1 MANTKSEQKNIKEY
15 FYENNCFHIPGFQRN
30 YAWEKGNIYDL
41 VEDLFSLMDDSE
53 NRNEHFFGQIIT
65 YRENDNIEIIDG
77 QQRMTTIFI
86 FLGVIKQ
93 ILLDEKKELEKSD
106 NTEGLISRINEVV
119 VELNSLVLQKQKG
132 FDNDDKKI
140 KLQLQ
145 EDFHGNDSQ
154 KSLNKV
160 LGFDDDK
167 QIEKKHNHIED
178 NFLYLKSQINER
190 VKKNSNSIKGKLQ
203 LLVNIKDT
211 ILEKF
216 SIVVIDAEN
225 RGNAFIIFQTIN
237 IRGKELT
244 SADIIKSHIVSFD
257 KSEGN
262 EFLLKWSDIYDTLG
276 KDDSNIANFI
286 KDYVW
291 ARFSSPGDREL
302 YREVSKIIKTKEE
315 ANQFLDDLMELKDL
329 YSSLIEGNNKTF
341 VSRIRKQYCIMES
354 DNTDAID
361 NITEILFSLN
371 RMGEK
376 LHFPIIL
383 AMKNN
388 KLSLNTIL
396 LILSKVYKTIVRNNI
411 IVGKPNNKLTKK
423 IAIVS
428 RNIWKARTAS
438 DLDTENILSGF
449 NDVVFPDK
457 QVFDSFIHLKRKG
470 GKKGTQYGTLTVLLH
485 SIYNSLGLLN
495 DREINYYSNDFE
507 NNNYK
512 LVHLTS
518 DDSSEEVDDIGL
530 VSEWT
535 YVEKSILDDE
545 HIDYDNKIS
554 LNREERIKV
563 LIRSDIKANKII
575 AEELESGGNVW
586 NDKKISE
593 RQNVFA
599 NEAIQIW
606 N

>member
-1 MANTKSEQKNIKEY
+1 
-15 FYENNCFHIPGFQRN
+15 
-30 YAWEKGNIYDL
+30 
-41 VEDLFSLMDDSE
+41 
-53 NRNEHFFGQIIT
+53 
-65 YRENDNIEIIDG
+65 
-77 QQRMTTIFI
+77 
-86 FLGVIKQ
+86 
-93 ILLDEKKELEKSD
+93 
-106 NTEGLISRINEVV
+106 
-119 VELNSLVLQKQKG
+119 
-132 FDNDDKKI
+132 
-140 KLQLQ
+140 
-145 EDFHGNDSQ
+145 
-154 KSLNKV
+154 
-160 LGFDDDK
+160 
-167 QIEKKHNHIED
+167 
-178 NFLYLKSQINER
+178 
-190 VKKNSNSIKGKLQ
+190 
-203 LLVNIKDT
+203 
-211 ILEKF
+211 
-216 SIVVIDAEN
+216 
-225 RGNAFIIFQTIN
+225 
-237 IRGKELT
+237 
-244 SADIIKSHIVSFD
+244 
-257 KSEGN
+257 
-262 EFLLKWSDIYDTLG
+262 
-276 KDDSNIANFI
+276 
-286 KDYVW
+286 
-291 ARFSSPGDREL
+291 
-302 YREVSKIIKTKEE
+302 
-315 ANQFLDDLMELKDL
+315 
-329 YSSLIEGNNKTF
+329 
-341 VSRIRKQYCIMES
+341 MES

-457 QVFDSFIHLKRKG
+457 QVFDSFNHLKRKG

-495 DREINYYSNDFE
+495 DQEINYYFNDFE